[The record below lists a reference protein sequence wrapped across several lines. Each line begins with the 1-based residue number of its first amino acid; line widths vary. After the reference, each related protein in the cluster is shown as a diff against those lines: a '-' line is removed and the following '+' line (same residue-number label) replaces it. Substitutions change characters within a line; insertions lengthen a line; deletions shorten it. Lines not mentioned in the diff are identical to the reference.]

1 MMAFLSLN
9 NTRHRLSYLFQFSE
23 KVLGVNKKKN
33 KTTTKRT
40 FNKKSLTFDHTIS
53 PRWTSAFLIGE
64 IRKLDEMIFIA
75 HF

>member
-23 KVLGVNKKKN
+23 KVLGVKKK
-33 KTTTKRT
+33 TKLQLMRT